1 MRPDLR
7 VQLVTDDDAIILLH
21 YIGLVEPTDR
31 FSAAAE
37 TNRQTDWA
45 DQYMQM
51 IFRFDTGAKKICLSL
66 NTSLFIARG
75 RLISAAELEY
85 TRFIVSVDR
94 QAANAHAVL
103 WETKFGPRST
113 DFRLRRLVP

>member
-1 MRPDLR
+1 MPGGDWMARSPDGFWRPDVR

-21 YIGLVEPTDR
+21 YTGLVEPTDR

-45 DQYMQM
+45 DQYMRM
-51 IFRFDTGAKKICLSL
+51 IFRFDTGAKKYAWL

-85 TRFIVSVDR
+85 EIYRVY
-94 QAANAHAVL
+94 
-103 WETKFGPRST
+103 
-113 DFRLRRLVP
+113 